1 VPQPYG
7 NSLATGATLGHA
19 SLVHERTT
27 NELEAGLDRVR
38 GAPVEAGTLELIVR
52 RPAIGGREV
61 LATGTLTLD
70 AGLAGDTWRTR
81 GSRHTPDGSAEP
93 NRQLTMMNVR
103 AIALVAGDDRAGWA
117 LAGDQL
123 YVDLDI
129 SEDNL
134 PPGTRVRL
142 GTTAVVEISEEP
154 HTGCAKFR
162 DRFGADAARFV
173 NSPEGRRLRLR
184 GLNARVVTPGDVA
197 AGDAVTVVSRP
208 PQPAGPSPAR
218 SAAR

>member
-1 VPQPYG
+1 VY
-7 NSLATGATLGHA
+7 
-19 SLVHERTT
+19 ERTT
-27 NELEAGLDRVR
+27 DELEAGLDAVR
-38 GAPVEAGTLELIVR
+38 GAPTDAGTLEAIVR
-52 RPAIGGREV
+52 RPAVGEREV
-61 LATGTLTLD
+61 LVVATLTTD
-70 AGLAGDTWRTR
+70 DGLAGDSWRAR
-81 GSRHTPDGSAEP
+81 GSRHTPDGSPEP
-93 NRQLTMMNVR
+93 NRQLTIMSAR
-103 AIALVAGDDRAGWA
+103 AIALVAGDDRARWP

-134 PPGTRVRL
+134 PPGTRVRR

-208 PQPAGPSPAR
+208 RQPSGPSPAR
-218 SAAR
+218 FAAH

>member
-1 VPQPYG
+1 M
-7 NSLATGATLGHA
+7 
-19 SLVHERTT
+19 HERTT
-27 NELEAGLDRVR
+27 NELDAGLDAVR
-38 GAPVEAGTLELIVR
+38 GAPAASGRLELIVR
-52 RPAIGGREV
+52 RPAIGEREV
-61 LATGTLTLD
+61 LATATLTAGD
-70 AGLAGDTWRTR
+70 GLAGDTWRVR
-81 GSRHTPDGSAEP
+81 GSRHTADGSPEP
-93 NRQLTMMNVR
+93 NRQVTIMNAR
-103 AIALVAGDDRAGWA
+103 AIALVAGDDRARWP

-134 PPGTRVRL
+134 PPGARVRL
-142 GTTAVVEISEEP
+142 GTTVVVEISEEP

-197 AGDAVTVVSRP
+197 AGDVVTVVSRP
-208 PQPAGPSPAR
+208 PRPAGPSPAR